1 MWKDM
6 RMEKM
11 ENSEILAYSRSKG
24 MFWFRIFGYG
34 ISFQNLKHKPLTFSE
49 RNGYA
54 KKLVKVGTTY
64 IKLLGPIWMVKEAF
78 VAAEAITNGE
88 ELKMENL
95 DITHLKPLEK

>member
-1 MWKDM
+1 MT
-6 RMEKM
+6 
-11 ENSEILAYSRSKG
+11 EIFAYSRSKG

-54 KKLVKVGTTY
+54 KKLVKIGTTY

-78 VAAEAITNGE
+78 ALAEAIALGYEDGE